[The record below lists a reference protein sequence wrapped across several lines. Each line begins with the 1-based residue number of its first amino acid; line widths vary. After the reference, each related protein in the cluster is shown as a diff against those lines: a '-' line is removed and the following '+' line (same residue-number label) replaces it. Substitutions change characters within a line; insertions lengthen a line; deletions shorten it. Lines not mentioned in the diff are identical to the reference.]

1 MEPRTHTDRYA
12 VGLETDPVNENG
24 GGCGSLLSMRV
35 KNDVCHHLRPT
46 RVLEMS
52 FFFCLSQP
60 QLSSATLKITPN
72 FNNTVDK

>member
-12 VGLETDPVNENG
+12 VGLETHPVNEDG

-52 FFFCLSQP
+52 FFFLPFTTTAEFCYI
-60 QLSSATLKITPN
+60 KITPN